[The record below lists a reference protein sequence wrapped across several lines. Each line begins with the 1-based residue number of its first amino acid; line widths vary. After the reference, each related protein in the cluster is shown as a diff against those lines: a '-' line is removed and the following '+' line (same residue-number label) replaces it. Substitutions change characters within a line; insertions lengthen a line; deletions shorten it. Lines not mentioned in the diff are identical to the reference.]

1 MAVRLTKP
9 WTPLTPET
17 VRRLPGQLG
26 VYELADPAGATV
38 RIGMA
43 GGRSLFGLKGEIE
56 RALADPPAGADR
68 FRFEVTASYRTRWL
82 ELMMAFRHDH
92 GRLPAGNPASDAHG
106 LGRLSPG

>member
-9 WTPLTPET
+9 WTPLTAEA
-17 VRRLPGQLG
+17 VRRLSGHLG
-26 VYELADPAGATV
+26 VYELADEAGETV

-43 GGRSLFGLKGEIE
+43 DGRSLFGLKGELE
-56 RALADPPAGADR
+56 KALADPPKGADR

-92 GRLPAGNPASDAHG
+92 GRLPSGNPESDARG